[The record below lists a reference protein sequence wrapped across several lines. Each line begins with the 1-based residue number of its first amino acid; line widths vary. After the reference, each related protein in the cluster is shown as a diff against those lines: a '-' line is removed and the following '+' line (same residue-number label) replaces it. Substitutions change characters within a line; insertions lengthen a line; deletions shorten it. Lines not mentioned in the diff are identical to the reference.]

1 MTAISVREKTT
12 ETLIDAVHRVSSSL
26 DLDEVMET
34 IFDSLKELLDYSAA
48 VICVVDS
55 RDGVLYR
62 LKTRGYP
69 SGSITEEFF
78 ASGRGIIGWVIKHK
92 RGVIINDVKDDAR
105 YVQARSETRSEIAAP
120 IVRHDDK
127 VIGGI
132 NLESDRP
139 GAYNRRDLE
148 LLTMFASLA
157 ASAINHSLLYSKVMH
172 QRQVEAELE
181 LARKVVDGMLLDSFP
196 VISGFDIHGTVIPMK
211 KVGGD
216 YLDFLDLF
224 PEQLGVVVADV
235 TGNGLDAALI
245 MVTFRAYLHAMV
257 MNDLA
262 MRVVMSRINR
272 LVHEATGGERFI
284 TSFYGLLDPNSKR
297 LVYINAGHNPP
308 LLVRADGSHQLL
320 DEGEIPL
327 GVFDDTQYSE
337 FFVDLRAGDVL
348 VLYTD
353 GVTEAKNTRDEHF
366 GLKRLEQIVR
376 AAGDRNSYSI
386 CKDVTRAVH
395 DFSSKAGGPGDD
407 MTISVIKVK

>member
-69 SGSITEEFF
+69 PGSITEDFF
-78 ASGRGIIGWVIKHK
+78 GSGRGVIGWVIKHK
-92 RGVIINDVKDDAR
+92 RGVIINDVKDDER

-139 GAYNRRDLE
+139 GAYDRRDLE

-157 ASAINHSLLYSKVMH
+157 ASAINHSLLYRKVMH

-181 LARKVVDGMLLDSFP
+181 LARKVVDGMLPDSFP
-196 VISGFDIHGTVIPMK
+196 VLSGFDIHGTVIPMK

-216 YLDFLDLF
+216 YLDFLDSF
-224 PEQLGVVVADV
+224 PEQLGLVVADV

-245 MVTFRAYLHAMV
+245 MVAFRAYLHAMV
-257 MNDLA
+257 TSDLA

-284 TSFYGLLDPNSKR
+284 TSFYGLLDPHSKR

-320 DEGEIPL
+320 DEGGIPL

-376 AAGDRNSYSI
+376 AGGDGNSYSI

-395 DFSSKAGGPGDD
+395 DFSAKAGGPGDD
-407 MTISVIKVK
+407 MTISIIKVN

>member
-1 MTAISVREKTT
+1 MTATPVREKTT
-12 ETLIDAVHRVSSSL
+12 ETLIDAVHRVSSSP

-69 SGSITEEFF
+69 PGSITDDFF
-78 ASGRGIIGWVIKHK
+78 GSGRGVIGWVIKHK
-92 RGVIINDVKDDAR
+92 RGVIIDDVKGDER
-105 YVQARSETRSEIAAP
+105 YVQARPETRSEIAAP

-139 GAYNRRDLE
+139 GAYDRRDLE

-157 ASAINHSLLYSKVMH
+157 ASAINHSLLYRKVMR

-181 LARKVVDGMLLDSFP
+181 LARKVVDGMLPDSFP
-196 VISGFDIHGTVIPMK
+196 VISGLDIHGMVIPMK

-216 YLDFLDLF
+216 YLDFLDSS
-224 PEQLGVVVADV
+224 PEHLGVVVADV

-245 MVTFRAYLHAMV
+245 MVAFRAYLHATV
-257 MNDLA
+257 ISNLA
-262 MRVVMSRINR
+262 MRGIMARINR

-284 TSFYGLLDPNSKR
+284 TSFYGLLDPHSKR

-308 LLVRADGSHQLL
+308 LLVRADGSHLLL
-320 DEGEIPL
+320 DEGGIPL

-337 FFVDLRAGDVL
+337 FAVDLRAGDIL

-353 GVTEAKNTRDEHF
+353 GVTEAKDTRDEHF
-366 GLKRLEQIVR
+366 GLERLEQIVR
-376 AAGDRNSYSI
+376 SAGDQSSHTI
-386 CKDVTRAVH
+386 CNRVTRAVQ
-395 DFSSKAGGPGDD
+395 DFSAKVGGPGDD
-407 MTISVIKVK
+407 MTISVIKVM

>member
-26 DLDEVMET
+26 DLDEVIDT

-62 LKTRGYP
+62 LKTRGYW

-78 ASGRGIIGWVIKHK
+78 ASGRGVIGWVIKHG
-92 RGVIINDVKDDAR
+92 RGVIIDDVKDDAR
-105 YVQARSETRSEIAAP
+105 YVQARTETRSEIAAP
-120 IVRHDDK
+120 ILRHDDK

-139 GAYNRRDLE
+139 GAYDRRDLE

-157 ASAINHSLLYSKVMH
+157 ASAINHSLLHRQVMQ
-172 QRQVEAELE
+172 QRQVESELE
-181 LARKVVDGMLLDSFP
+181 LARKVVGAMLPDSFP
-196 VISGFDIHGTVIPMK
+196 EIEGFDIHGAVIPVK
-211 KVGGD
+211 RVGGD
-216 YLDFLDLF
+216 YLDFLDSSSD
-224 PEQLGVVVADV
+224 QLGVVVADV

-245 MVTFRAYLHAMV
+245 MVTFRAYLRATV
-257 MNDLA
+257 MSGLA
-262 MRVVMSRINR
+262 MQAVMARINR

-284 TSFYGLLDPNSKR
+284 TSFYGLLDPHTKR

-308 LLVRADGSHQLL
+308 LLVRADGSCQLL
-320 DEGEIPL
+320 DKGGIPL

-337 FFVDLRAGDVL
+337 FFVDLGAGDLL

-353 GVTEAKNTRDEHF
+353 GVTEAMNTRDEHF
-366 GLKRLEQIVR
+366 GLKRLERVVR
-376 AAGDRNSYSI
+376 AAGDQSSYSI
-386 CKDVTRAVH
+386 CGNVTRAVQ
-395 DFSSKAGGPGDD
+395 DFSSKVGGPGDD